1 MLPFYLQ
8 LLIVKEIFHI
18 FLMKKIQYF
27 FKWFLMKLVK
37 AWMLSIINNTSQIC
51 ELLFVF
57 RFVYDYS
64 RADWDSLHDHLRD
77 FNFKLNASVAA
88 SKYRFFITNISSSL
102 THLHG
107 LRLFFAAA
115 TVHRNLFFRLYE
127 QNKSSESKVKFIQAS
142 NCYKKVLGAA
152 KLAYNNTKES
162 IFSQKLG
169 SWGFWQIINCVF
181 NKVKSALHPL
191 FSGAEV
197 LSSASD
203 KAKLFAKNVSK
214 NSSLNDSAFYL
225 PVFFSRTNLKLHN
238 TSVTPKIFEKVITSF
253 DSPKTVGL
261 DFIPM
266 WF

>member
-1 MLPFYLQ
+1 MTILVLIETVFMIIWEILTLNSML
-8 LLIVKEIFHI
+8 LL
-18 FLMKKIQYF
+18 L
-27 FKWFLMKLVK
+27 LVNIG
-37 AWMLSIINNTSQIC
+37 SSSQISVQVSLISMVC
-51 ELLFVF
+51 GCFLL
-57 RFVYDYS
+57 
-64 RADWDSLHDHLRD
+64 LPQ
-77 FNFKLNASVAA
+77 
-88 SKYRFFITNISSSL
+88 FIQI
-102 THLHG
+102 
-107 LRLFFAAA
+107 F
-115 TVHRNLFFRLYE
+115 FFRLYQ

-142 NCYKKVLGAA
+142 NCYEKVLEAA

-191 FSGAEV
+191 FNGAEV

-214 NSSLNDSAFYL
+214 NSNLNDSAFYL